1 MPQLN
6 PEFFGPQLVWL
17 AITFVALYAV
27 LSRLVLPRIAGVL
40 EARQNRI
47 ADDLDKAEVLGR
59 DSETVL
65 AEYEAALAEARD
77 KAHALSTETHAKVAA
92 EAERRKAELDARLAA
107 QAAEAN
113 ARIQEARDAALK
125 NVGEISVEVAKVTVE
140 KLIGVTVP
148 DEAIQA
154 AVNAELGAR

>member
-40 EARQNRI
+40 ETRQNRI
-47 ADDLDKAEVLGR
+47 ADDLDKAEMLGR

-65 AEYEAALAEARD
+65 AEYETALAEARD
-77 KAHALSTETHAKVAA
+77 KAHALSAETHAKVVA

-113 ARIQEARDAALK
+113 ARIQDARDAALK
-125 NVGEISVEVAKVTVE
+125 NVSEISVEVAKATVE
-140 KLIGVTVP
+140 KLIGVAVP